1 MKSTSRKQPKEAVKE
16 GIVDNRCKEATND
29 SKKQHLTK
37 SLKRSERSAMDVLP
51 KHDNRYRCGSQAADV
66 SGVTSAKD
74 PTSARTDKL
83 KQPIPCKGRKELI
96 NFLHEAMQTP
106 GAKEEAV
113 PTCHRKRV
121 AAPLGKME
129 RKPVIP
135 TPMPLQYGGNPV
147 AGSGTCS
154 NKKLR
159 EWCVL
164 NTKRPD
170 FLEVI
175 PRSLFDLVDKCLTVN
190 PRRRIT
196 AEEALMH
203 DFFAA
208 CHESLRQQRKLRR
221 EAFALESGT
230 PFAAAV

>member
-66 SGVTSAKD
+66 SG
-74 PTSARTDKL
+74 
-83 KQPIPCKGRKELI
+83 EL
-96 NFLHEAMQTP
+96 LDLRSLRSTE
-106 GAKEEAV
+106 
-113 PTCHRKRV
+113 
-121 AAPLGKME
+121 
-129 RKPVIP
+129 
-135 TPMPLQYGGNPV
+135 
-147 AGSGTCS
+147 
-154 NKKLR
+154 LR

-164 NTKRPD
+164 NTKRPE